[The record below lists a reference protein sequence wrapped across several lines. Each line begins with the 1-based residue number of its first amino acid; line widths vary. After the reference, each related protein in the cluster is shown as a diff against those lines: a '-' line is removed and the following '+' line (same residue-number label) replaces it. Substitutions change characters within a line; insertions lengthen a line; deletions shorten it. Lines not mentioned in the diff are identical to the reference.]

1 MTGNMFKLAG
11 KKGLS
16 IPKLLEFLLTDEFC
30 STMIQSNYSFEW
42 CDDGFMLDT
51 VIHEYKNRFKKT
63 FPKSKKKYDD
73 FLLWYGGYL
82 YKYWIDYKDLKP
94 EELYTILNILPW
106 NEYIKGFAFYH
117 TQDWRYVVEDAID
130 TYNRNK
136 K

>member
-1 MTGNMFKLAG
+1 
-11 KKGLS
+11 
-16 IPKLLEFLLTDEFC
+16 
-30 STMIQSNYSFEW
+30 
-42 CDDGFMLDT
+42 
-51 VIHEYKNRFKKT
+51 
-63 FPKSKKKYDD
+63 
-73 FLLWYGGYL
+73 LWYGGYL